1 MATTLG
7 NVSDIFGAGEGY
19 APSFGTTSTF
29 TPELAPAGTTS
40 SFFTSGGGLGFSGL
54 AWSISGNQESSLA
67 ALTHVKI
74 GGTNYAVTSG
84 PTYDGSTDTAV
95 YFNTVPRFTIGA
107 TYPGIELVGLGGGDT
122 TAPTI
127 TSASSVNNT
136 EGNTLSHALT
146 ANESVTWSIVGGAD
160 QADFEIS
167 GSTMRWASNGVQD
180 YDSPADA
187 DANNTYIV
195 TVRATDGASNTTDQ
209 TITVTVLQAYA
220 GPTYV
225 AKSTASGG
233 TSAISISFAS
243 LGRTTGDKLVIGI
256 ASANEAITAP
266 SGFTEIANSPQ
277 SRGTAAAAGGIR
289 LAVFQANSED
299 IASDTVSIAD
309 SGNHTYAVGI
319 VLRKSALDNLEI
331 TATAGNNV
339 AATTSGT
346 FGGVTT
352 TGDHQMVVTFVGT
365 DRDSTAAS
373 WSGEANA
380 NLGNLTERHDAGTT
394 SGVGSGIAVYTG
406 EKLTAGA
413 TGNTTATQAAS
424 SAYCW
429 ITLALGNAADVV
441 NHATTGTLTG
451 QIGSVVGSAARTRA
465 HATSG
470 APIGQIGSV
479 AGTAAHIAIHSTS
492 GSLTGQIGSVS
503 GVAARTR
510 VHASTGVLTGQIG
523 SVSGVAARTRAHDT
537 AGVLPGQSGVV
548 SGTAARTRDHS
559 VSGILTGQGSTL
571 AGVARHNVPHDTSG
585 SITGPGSVLAGVS
598 SRFRA
603 FASSGSLVATGAT
616 ISGDAER
623 IVGAVSHATTGA
635 LIGAGSSLSG
645 AATRFRAF
653 AASGSLAGQGS
664 SITGSAARADGFV
677 THDASGSLIGHA
689 SQIDGAAIRYR
700 VHAASGSLAGAGSSI
715 AGASA
720 RFRALSTS
728 GNLIGSG
735 SVIDGIA
742 VRSRVFFTSGNLVG
756 PHSSI
761 DGIAVQYAA
770 HDASG
775 VLTGGGS
782 IVIGDALRS
791 GNIPVPD
798 FLNCRFSYVEPRIRF
813 MSVEYRNR
821 AVPVESRDARIFPVE
836 VRGATMLP
844 VDARLRIVPIE
855 ARVRVVPVEATCD

>member
-7 NVSDIFGAGEGY
+7 NVSDIFGLAEGY
-19 APSFGTTSTF
+19 YPANGTTSTF
-29 TPELAPAGTTS
+29 SPELAPSGTTS
-40 SFFTSGGGLGFSGL
+40 IFVTNDGGLGFSGL
-54 AWSISGNQESSLA
+54 AWSIGGNHVASLTG
-67 ALTHVKI
+67 LTHIKI
-74 GGTNYAVTSG
+74 GGVDYPVTTAPAYDSGSDTTNT
-84 PTYDGSTDTAV
+84 

-107 TYPGIELVGLGGGDT
+107 TYLGIELVGLGGGDT

-146 ANESVTWSIVGGAD
+146 ADESVTWSIVGGAD

-167 GSTMRWASNGVQD
+167 GSTLRWASNGVQD

-195 TVRATDGASNTTDQ
+195 TARATDGASNTTDQ

-233 TSAISISFAS
+233 TGAISISFAS
-243 LGRTTGDKLVIGI
+243 LGRTTGDKLVVAI
-256 ASANEAITAP
+256 ASANQTIVAP
-266 SGFTEIANSPQ
+266 SGFTETAGSPQ
-277 SRGTAAAAGGIR
+277 SRGTADAAGGIR
-289 LAVFQANSED
+289 LAVFQANGED

-339 AATTSGT
+339 AASTSGT

-352 TGDHQMVVTFVGT
+352 TGDHQMVVTFVAT

-380 NLGNLTERHDAGTT
+380 NLGNLTERHDAGIT
-394 SGVGSGIAVYTG
+394 SGAGSGIAVYTG
-406 EKLTAGA
+406 EKLSAGA

-429 ITLALGNAADVV
+429 ITLAFGNAEDVV
-441 NHATTGTLTG
+441 NHVATGGITG
-451 QIGSVVGSAARTRA
+451 QIGSV
-465 HATSG
+465 
-470 APIGQIGSV
+470 IGS
-479 AGTAAHIAIHSTS
+479 
-492 GSLTGQIGSVS
+492 
-503 GVAARTR
+503 
-510 VHASTGVLTGQIG
+510 
-523 SVSGVAARTRAHDT
+523 
-537 AGVLPGQSGVV
+537 
-548 SGTAARTRDHS
+548 AARTRDHS
-559 VSGILTGQGSTL
+559 VSGVLTGQGSTL
-571 AGVARHNVPHDTSG
+571 AGVARHNVPHDTSS

-598 SRFRA
+598 SRLRA
-603 FASSGSLVATGAT
+603 FASSGSLVASGAT
-616 ISGDAER
+616 ISGDADR

-635 LIGAGSSLSG
+635 LIGDGSSISG
-645 AATRFRAF
+645 ASIRFHAF
-653 AASGSLAGQGS
+653 ATSGSLAGQGS

-677 THDASGSLIGHA
+677 THDASGSLIGQA

-700 VHAASGSLAGAGSSI
+700 VHDASGSLAGAGSSI

-728 GNLIGSG
+728 GNLIGAG
-735 SVIDGIA
+735 SVIDG
-742 VRSRVFFTSGNLVG
+742 
-756 PHSSI
+756 
-761 DGIAVQYAA
+761 DAVQYVV

-798 FLNCRFSYVEPRIRF
+798 FLNCRFSYVEARIRF
-813 MSVEYRNR
+813 MPVEYRNR
-821 AVPVESRDARIFPVE
+821 AVPAESRDARIVPVE
-836 VRGATMLP
+836 VRGTTMLH